1 MEETFQAVNG
11 IYNETKNFLII
22 GLTGRTGSG
31 CTTAARKLSENSFP
45 IPESYE
51 GLTVNEKKKHRIIKR
66 YLDGEQWVPFYRIE
80 ARAIITY
87 HLCLLDESSLNGF
100 ALNTA
105 APEMSKTA
113 FKEFA
118 ETLRSMHA
126 DVRDIENLRV
136 VGDLGDVDK
145 VGELYFERLPR
156 LTEELKRVLGGARF
170 TAFYQAAGD
179 NIRASGAANVSDF
192 NPLKIFNFSK
202 HINYIIKVANRLSKE
217 KGLACRIVI
226 DAIRNPYEAFYL
238 KRRYANFYLMS
249 INTSEA
255 QRVKSLR
262 EVRKFEL
269 SDIERLDNKEYPHK
283 LTGGGKFIAQNI
295 QECIENSDIHIHNSK
310 INPFVNNDLV
320 SQLAW
325 YLALMMHPGLV
336 MPTSIENCM
345 QIAYTAKKS
354 SGCISRQVGAVV
366 TDSGYSIK
374 SVGWNS
380 TPQGQTPCLLRNA
393 EDLLRG
399 ANESDYSDYERNDHK
414 FRKALSDKYSQVI
427 FKSGSSNR
435 NLSFCFKGVQNEIE
449 GEKNQVHTRALHA
462 EENAFLQIA
471 KYGGQHLAGGVLF
484 TTASPCEL
492 CAKKAYQLGI
502 SKIVYIDPYPG
513 IATEHILSV
522 GAQKPALEL
531 FRGAVGRAF
540 YQLYQPLMPYKDEL
554 ELMFD
559 LPKFSDPLKPSR
571 EVLKAENAELTRKN
585 KDLELKVEELERML
599 QAKA

>member
-31 CTTAARKLSENSFP
+31 CTTAASKLSENSFA

-51 GLTVNEKKKHRIIKR
+51 GLTINEQKKHRIIKR

-87 HLCLLDESSLNGF
+87 HLCLLDESSLNRF
-100 ALNTA
+100 ALNA
-105 APEMSKTA
+105 AAQEMSKAA
-113 FKEFA
+113 FEEFA
-118 ETLRSMHA
+118 ETLRPLRA
-126 DVRDIENLRV
+126 DVRDIENLRIA
-136 VGDLGDVDK
+136 GDLGDIGE
-145 VGELYFERLPR
+145 VGRLYFERLPR
-156 LTEELKRVLGGARF
+156 LTEELKHLLGGARF

-179 NIRASGAANVSDF
+179 NIRASGTADVSDF

-202 HINYIIKVANRLSKE
+202 HINYIIKVANKLSRE

-320 SQLAW
+320 GQLAW

-522 GAQKPALEL
+522 GAQKPILEL

-571 EVLKAENAELTRKN
+571 EILKAENVELARKN
-585 KDLELKVEELERML
+585 KDLELKIEELERIL
-599 QAKA
+599 KTRP